1 MDTVLTTQLVTEREA
16 KNSIKALQGA
26 ALNVVLE
33 HIATLHNDSLSTCAN
48 ANDDV
53 VLRRAQGEVKAF
65 KTVMELFEYVPI
77 KQRRA
82 VSRHLV

>member
-1 MDTVLTTQLVTEREA
+1 MNTILTTQPVSEREA

-26 ALNVVLE
+26 ALTIVLE
-33 HIATLHNDSLSTCAN
+33 HIASLHNDSLTTCAT

-53 VLRRAQGEVKAF
+53 VMRRAQGEVKAF
-65 KTVMELFEYVPI
+65 KTVMELFEFVPV